1 MQRGP
6 EGTKYCHLIWAT
18 RNGRSCFKIAEAARF
33 CERAVHHACATLG
46 WKPELIVVLP
56 DRVHILVS
64 LPVAEDRASIS
75 PRLQQLV
82 THLLQ
87 DGQVLAGATGPVW
100 DGEGWCS
107 VLPSGVSAAAV
118 RRVLREKMARYE
130 SSGPAGTS
138 TPGATSPP

>member
-18 RNGRSCFKIAEAARF
+18 RNGRSWFKIAEAARF

-56 DRVHILVS
+56 DRVHILVAV
-64 LPVAEDRASIS
+64 PVAEDRGSVS
-75 PRLQQLV
+75 PRLQKLV

-87 DGQVLAGATGPVW
+87 DGRVLVGATEPVW
-100 DGEGWCS
+100 ASEGWCS
-107 VLPSGVSAAAV
+107 VLPSGVSTAAV
-118 RRVLREKMARYE
+118 RRVLREKIANYG
-130 SSGPAGTS
+130 SS
-138 TPGATSPP
+138 TPGASAPP